1 MNNKTLCII
10 KPDAVRKKYIGDIIK
25 DIINADF
32 EIIGLKMTKL
42 STEKASV
49 FYGIHKGK
57 PFYDDLIQ
65 YITSGPIVI
74 IALKKENAVEE
85 FRKLLGPT
93 DPLQA
98 GEGTLRKKYGE
109 NKSINA
115 VHGSDSDENAA
126 IELSIMFEK
135 CEMMDCCG
143 VS

>member
-10 KPDAVRKKYIGDIIK
+10 KPDAVRKKFIGDIIK

-32 EIIGLKMTKL
+32 EIIGMKMTRLKP
-42 STEKASV
+42 EKASV
-49 FYGIHKGK
+49 FYGVHKGK

-74 IALKKENAVEE
+74 MALKKENAVNE

-98 GEGTLRKKYGE
+98 EEGTLRKKYGE

-126 IELSIMFEK
+126 IELSIMFEQ
-135 CEMMDCCG
+135 CELVDCCG
-143 VS
+143 